1 MKIATQVLEALG
13 TASIQLKSNK
23 EVLCMHAKSLV
34 IAVRNVRTVMYIGS
48 TMLIEMIGDKGGN
61 LF

>member
-1 MKIATQVLEALG
+1 
-13 TASIQLKSNK
+13 
-23 EVLCMHAKSLV
+23 MHAKSLV